1 MISMSYKKNITR
13 IGAEIY
19 FVWSFLLLLNP
30 FQLRA
35 QLSEG
40 ADSIANG
47 KFVKKSIYAPQAL
60 QHGSLYNKLWGIH
73 YRDMYIKPILAKTL
87 DLSEVEGG
95 LVLERQIPHIHGLFM
110 RNGAGDLFL
119 VRVVGGSSTFMQSA
133 FFRDIYNK
141 NDFKET
147 YLDKFIGDAYT
158 ITNPYSFLVAD
169 RLADQLGLASFNPQ
183 IYYLPKGA
191 TVDTIADGSCISDR
205 LVAIYDLKKYN
216 TDSHVFTTEEV
227 LKKVQD
233 SKSYFVNQD
242 EYVRER
248 LLDMLIGDWNKV
260 PENWMWYEKQSGDS
274 LIYSPI
280 VLDRGQA
287 FTKVDGIFLKSML
300 GVLNLGSISSYD
312 GEFKK
317 MKKSNSLSFALDVA
331 LSSRSGGDVWI
342 NQAKFIQQ
350 ELTDKKIDEAFQRF
364 PKEIQGADTKALKSN
379 FKKRKKLLV
388 QAAQKYYN
396 ILQTTPVIVGTVEN
410 DRFEIDQFSGDSL
423 SVSIFSGDSDNFL
436 YRKNFNKRSKEIW
449 IYGLD
454 GDDSFVQRG
463 DRKYAKPLLLIGG
476 NGENTYRLHDGNNIK
491 IYDYKEHN
499 KTRDALAGAGM
510 MLTDVE
516 NVHQY
521 DYEKLKYK
529 TLDFTPMGIYD
540 SDLGLSLGAYLTYTM
555 YGFKRVPYT
564 YRHRLGYNYLEG
576 FSYLGFFPPF
586 DERFNLIV
594 QASLTTP
601 NNFYNFFGF
610 GNQTP
615 GYKDEKNSYNQV
627 KIDRYNIAP
636 SLYWRL
642 NDWQRFIG
650 TAAFELFQ
658 LKDKYDESR
667 FINHVYEHGDQ
678 IFKNKT
684 FVDLGLTY
692 EISQKFGD
700 AVSKVEFS
708 TTLGW
713 KLNLGHA
720 DRNFTYWK
728 GNAGINL
735 KISDRITFATKVVGN
750 LLFTDKYEFYQ
761 AATTKLRGYR
771 DNRFIGKQ
779 SMYQFSD
786 LRFDLGRLENPFTP
800 VLYGV
805 FGGFDYGRVWY
816 ADEKSKKWHSS
827 CGGGFWL
834 TFFKKYTGKFSYFGS
849 KDGGRFY
856 IDLGM
861 GF

>member
-1 MISMSYKKNITR
+1 MALAAK
-13 IGAEIY
+13 
-19 FVWSFLLLLNP
+19 
-30 FQLRA
+30 A
-35 QLSEG
+35 QLSIG
-40 ADSIANG
+40 ADSIAGG
-47 KFVKKSIYAPQAL
+47 KLVKKSIYEPKAL
-60 QHGSLYNKLWGIH
+60 QHGSLYNKMWGVH
-73 YRDMYIKPILAKTL
+73 YRNMYLTPILVPVIDISTVK
-87 DLSEVEGG
+87 GG
-95 LVLERQIPHIHGLFM
+95 LSLEKQIPHIHGLFM
-110 RNGAGDLFL
+110 RNKLGHLYL
-119 VRVVGGSSTFMQSA
+119 VRVVGGSSTFMQSS

-141 NDFKET
+141 EDFKET

-169 RLADQLGLASFNPQ
+169 KLAGQLGLSSFNPQ
-183 IYYLPKGA
+183 IYYLPKEA

-205 LVAIYDLKKYN
+205 LVAIYDLKEYN
-216 TDSHVFTTEEV
+216 NSSKVYTTEEL
-227 LKKVQD
+227 LKKIQMN
-233 SKSYFVNQD
+233 KSYFVDQD
-242 EYVRER
+242 EYIRER
-248 LLDMLIGDWNKV
+248 LLAMLIGDWNKV
-260 PENWMWYEKQSGDS
+260 PENWRWTEKQIGDS

-280 VLDRGQA
+280 VIDRSQA
-287 FTKVDGIFLKSML
+287 FTRVDGSFLKTML
-300 GVLNLGSISSYD
+300 GVLNLGSISNYD
-312 GEFKK
+312 GEFKN
-317 MKKSNSLSFALDVA
+317 MKKSNSLSFALDAA
-331 LSSRSGGDVWI
+331 LSNRSNKEAWVT
-342 NQAKFIQQ
+342 QAKYIQN
-350 ELTDKKIDEAFQRF
+350 ELTDKKIDQTFLSF
-364 PKEIQGADTKALKSN
+364 PKEVRGEDTELIKSNLKSR
-379 FKKRKKLLV
+379 RKQLV
-388 QAAQKYYN
+388 NAARKYYD
-396 ILQTTPVIVGTVEN
+396 ILQKTPVVTGTVGQDKFVVEQLS
-410 DRFEIDQFSGDSL
+410 RDSL
-423 SVSIFSGDSDNFL
+423 AVNIYGNKSDNRL
-436 YRKNFNKRSKEIW
+436 YRKIFNKRSKEIW

-454 GDDSFVQRG
+454 GNDSFIVKGKRAG
-463 DRKYAKPLLLIGG
+463 AVSLLLIGG
-476 NGENTYRLHDGNNIK
+476 KGDNSYTIDDGNNTK
-491 IYDYKEHN
+491 IYDYKEHD
-499 KTRDALAGAGM
+499 KSKDSLARAKI

-516 NVHQY
+516 NVHAY
-521 DYEKLKYK
+521 DYQKQKYN

-540 SDLGLSLGAYLTYTM
+540 SDLGLSLGAYATYTM

-594 QASLTTP
+594 QASLSTP

-615 GYKDEKNSYNQV
+615 GYKDQKNSYNQV
-627 KIDRYNIAP
+627 KIDKYNIVP
-636 SLYWRL
+636 SFYWRL
-642 NDWQRFIG
+642 DDYHRVIG
-650 TAAFELFQ
+650 SVSFELFQ

-667 FINHVYEHGDQ
+667 FINQVYEHGDP

-692 EISQKFGD
+692 EINRNFSD

-713 KLNLGHA
+713 KLNLGNA

-728 GNAGINL
+728 ANAGMNVKL
-735 KISDRITFATKVVGN
+735 TDRITFATKVTGN
-750 LLFTDKYEFYQ
+750 VLFTDKYEFYQ

-779 SMYQFSD
+779 SLYQISD
-786 LRFDLGRLENPFTP
+786 LRLDLGRLENPFTP

-805 FGGFDYGRVWY
+805 FAGFDYGRVWY
-816 ADEKSKKWHSS
+816 AAENSKKWHTS